1 MSNDAICI
9 EVNESIIKLAIVV
22 VLVGVIIIND
32 KVFVVCTANAVMEM
46 LELRL
51 LMSVIVVVDVIIVGD
66 NIVVLSTTN
75 FIINA
80 VICVKVLLLTSS
92 HCCCVVVLV
101 DVCVIGDIW
110 SCFSTANAINAVICI
125 DVVHASIQ
133 SLLLCCCSF

>member
-1 MSNDAICI
+1 MSNDDICI

-51 LMSVIVVVDVIIVGD
+51 LMSVTVIVYVIIVGD
-66 NIVVLSTTN
+66 NIVVVSTTN

-80 VICVKVLLLTSS
+80 VICVKALIV
-92 HCCCVVVLV
+92 
-101 DVCVIGDIW
+101 
-110 SCFSTANAINAVICI
+110 N
-125 DVVHASIQ
+125 IQ
-133 SLLLCCCSF
+133 PLLLCCCSS